1 MDFELIF
8 LAFLLGAT
16 TITLIALA
24 ISCVVDK
31 IKAKQYEN
39 FRNKFFATYPELRVL
54 LFTRKLHNDTWLD
67 AQKSIREITDTIDK
81 EREKMKYYP
90 CHDYIRA
97 AHHIENLKECR
108 AEMIEVS
115 EEAERLCKEATQELT
130 KWWET
135 NFPNIRED
143 KRIMWWE

>member
-8 LAFLLGAT
+8 VVFLLSMVI
-16 TITLIALA
+16 ITFIILA
-24 ISCVVDK
+24 ITCIVDK
-31 IKAKQYEN
+31 IRAKRYEN

-54 LFTRKLHNDTWLD
+54 LFTRKLHNDTWSE
-67 AQKSIREITDTIDK
+67 AQKSIREITDIIDK

-90 CHDYIRA
+90 CHDYIRT

-108 AEMIEVS
+108 AEMVQIS
-115 EEAERLCKEATQELT
+115 EEAKRLCQETTQELT

-135 NFPNIRED
+135 NFPKVKKD
-143 KRIMWWE
+143 KRIMWWD